1 MHTTMQSLHPS
12 LELDFQG
19 ICATE
24 EKERAEIA
32 GLLQTEK
39 HFDWGLLTHWHSA
52 SENKNMFAEEG
63 LLSEMLLIAVIVAEQ
78 LVRKEK
84 MA

>member
-1 MHTTMQSLHPS
+1 
-12 LELDFQG
+12 
-19 ICATE
+19 
-24 EKERAEIA
+24 
-32 GLLQTEK
+32 
-39 HFDWGLLTHWHSA
+39 
-52 SENKNMFAEEG
+52 MFAEEG